1 MTNVVSRPW
10 LRGALAVLAVLVVL
24 APVFEWAS
32 AAVGYTEPL
41 ENAAA
46 ATGATDAATASASV
60 LAGYAV
66 PGLSGGAGTLAAAL
80 LGTALTLAVG
90 VGVGRLLEQ

>member
-1 MTNVVSRPW
+1 VTDVASRRW
-10 LRGALAVLAVLVVL
+10 LHGALSVLVVLVVL

-32 AAVGYTEPL
+32 AAVGYAEPL

-46 ATGATDAATASASV
+46 ATGAADAATASASL

-66 PGLSGGAGTLAAAL
+66 PGLPGGAGTFAAAL

-90 VGVGRLLEQ
+90 VGVGRLLER